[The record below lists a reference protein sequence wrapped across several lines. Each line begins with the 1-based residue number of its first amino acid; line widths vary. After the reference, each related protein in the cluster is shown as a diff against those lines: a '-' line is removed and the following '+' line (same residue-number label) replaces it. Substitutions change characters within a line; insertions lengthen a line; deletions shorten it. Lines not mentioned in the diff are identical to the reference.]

1 MEKKLR
7 KRILL
12 VDDEA
17 IVLDTYSAL
26 LSEKGYAVVTANC
39 GRQAFEEFLLQS
51 FDLVITDL
59 TMSDGDGFTLI
70 KEIRKKSPD
79 TPVLVITG
87 YGYQQ
92 SIEEFVA
99 LLGANELIK
108 KSCSNEIFIASVEN
122 SLGTSV

>member
-1 MEKKLR
+1 MEANLK

-17 IVLDTYSAL
+17 IVLDTYSTL
-26 LSEKGYAVVTANC
+26 LSEKGYTVVTANC
-39 GRQAFEEFLLQS
+39 GRQAIEEFYLQS

-59 TMSDGDGFTLI
+59 TMSDGDGFTLL
-70 KEIRKKSPD
+70 KEIKKKSPD

-87 YGYQQ
+87 YGYQ
-92 SIEEFVA
+92 SIKEFVT

-108 KSCSNEIFIASVEN
+108 KSCSNEVFISCVEN
-122 SLGTSV
+122 SLETSV